1 MKESP
6 LLSKYAHNVTAYMK
20 WYKINI
26 NKLHRHTIIKTFHA
40 EDYIV
45 KCVTSVNKKILQL
58 IEQRL
63 LVGEKKYGNENVIND
78 GRNFLKESLEEA
90 LDCSVYLAARL
101 LEIMD
106 NEEKEKNNSRHK
118 IDTTAST
125 MDVR

>member
-1 MKESP
+1 M
-6 LLSKYAHNVTAYMK
+6 
-20 WYKINI
+20 
-26 NKLHRHTIIKTFHA
+26 
-40 EDYIV
+40 
-45 KCVTSVNKKILQL
+45 NKKILQL

-101 LEIMD
+101 LELD
-106 NEEKEKNNSRHK
+106 EKEKNNSRHE

-125 MDVR
+125 MDTR

>member
-1 MKESP
+1 M
-6 LLSKYAHNVTAYMK
+6 M
-20 WYKINI
+20 
-26 NKLHRHTIIKTFHA
+26 
-40 EDYIV
+40 
-45 KCVTSVNKKILQL
+45 NKKILKL

-78 GRNFLKESLEEA
+78 GRDFLKESLEEA

-106 NEEKEKNNSRHK
+106 NEEKEKNNSRHE